1 MPMSQRD
8 AGLIRS
14 IGIRGLAISTINAV
28 VGATI
33 FAIPG
38 TAAACVGVYAPLAFV
53 FCAISIGAVAICF
66 AEGGSRIAT
75 SGGAYGCI
83 EAAFGPLAGYVA
95 GTLLWVSDVLA
106 HGGIASAL
114 SEAAA
119 SLAPAPFKAGLRALI
134 IVAVVGGLALINIA
148 GVKGAVRFIQW
159 AMAVKLVP
167 LAFFVLAGLPVM
179 HRANFA
185 PSNHI
190 GTQGL
195 GRAMILI
202 LFAFTGMEITLS
214 VSGEVS
220 QPARTIPRALAISL
234 SFVTLLYIAI
244 QVTAQGILGDAL
256 AQSSTPLVDAM
267 ARVNPTLK
275 LVMLAGAV
283 LSMLG
288 FMSSDML
295 GTPRV
300 LFAFARDGMLPQ
312 VLGRVH
318 HRLHTPYV
326 AIACYALVAM
336 VLALTGTFAELAVL
350 STLACTV
357 IYILACLAAWRLARD
372 GVAQMGTPLNFRW
385 LGSAAVVG
393 VASMLFMI
401 ALASR
406 AEILGLCVVVGISS
420 TVYLVQSRAALAT
433 AKT

>member
-1 MPMSQRD
+1 MSQRD
-8 AGLIRS
+8 AGLVRS
-14 IGIRGLAISTINAV
+14 IGTRGLAVSTINAV
-28 VGATI
+28 VGAAI
-33 FAIPG
+33 FSISGP
-38 TAAACVGVYAPLAFV
+38 AAACVGVYAPLAFV
-53 FCAISIGAVAICF
+53 FCSISIGAVAICF

-75 SGGAYGCI
+75 SGGAYGYV
-83 EAAFGPLAGYVA
+83 EAAFGPLAGYVT

-106 HGGIASAL
+106 TGGVASAL
-114 SEAAA
+114 GESVV
-119 SLAPAPFKAGLRALI
+119 SLAPASFKTALRALI
-134 IVAVVGGLALINIA
+134 IVAVVGGVALINIA
-148 GVKGAVRFIQW
+148 GVKRAVRFIQW
-159 AMAVKLVP
+159 ATAVKLLP
-167 LAFFVLAGLPVM
+167 LAIFLLAGLPAM

-185 PSNHI
+185 FSSHV

-195 GRAMILI
+195 GRALILI
-202 LFAFTGMEITLS
+202 LFALTGMEISLS

-220 QPARTIPRALAISL
+220 KPARTIPRALVISL
-234 SFVTLLYIAI
+234 TFVTMLYIAI
-244 QVTAQGILGDAL
+244 QVTAQGILGGAL
-256 AQSSTPLVDAM
+256 AQSSEPLVDAM
-267 ARVNPTLK
+267 ARVSPALRMM
-275 LVMLAGAV
+275 MLAGAV
-283 LSMLG
+283 LSMTG
-288 FMSSDML
+288 FISSDIL

-318 HRLHTPYV
+318 PRLHTPYI
-326 AIACYALVAM
+326 AIGCYALAAM

-350 STLACTV
+350 AMLACTV

-385 LGSAAVVG
+385 LGSAVVVG

-406 AEILGLCVVVGISS
+406 AEILGLCAVVGLSS

>member
-1 MPMSQRD
+1 MSQRD
-8 AGLIRS
+8 AGLVRS
-14 IGIRGLAISTINAV
+14 IGTRGLAVSTINAV
-28 VGATI
+28 VGAAI
-33 FAIPG
+33 FSISGP
-38 TAAACVGVYAPLAFV
+38 AAACIGVYAPLAFV
-53 FCAISIGAVAICF
+53 FCSISIGAVAICF

-75 SGGAYGCI
+75 SGGAYGYV
-83 EAAFGPLAGYVA
+83 EAAFGPLAGYVT

-106 HGGIASAL
+106 TGGVASAL
-114 SEAAA
+114 GESVV
-119 SLAPAPFKAGLRALI
+119 SLAPASFKTALRALL
-134 IVAVVGGLALINIA
+134 IVAVVGGVALINIA
-148 GVKGAVRFIQW
+148 GVKRAVRFIQW
-159 AMAVKLVP
+159 ATAVKLLP
-167 LAFFVLAGLPVM
+167 LAIFILAGLPAM

-185 PSNHI
+185 LTSHV

-195 GRAMILI
+195 GRALILI
-202 LFAFTGMEITLS
+202 LFALTGMEISLS

-220 QPARTIPRALAISL
+220 KPARTIPRALVISL
-234 SFVTLLYIAI
+234 TFVTMLYIAI
-244 QVTAQGILGDAL
+244 QVTAQGILGGAL
-256 AQSSTPLVDAM
+256 AQSSAPLVDAM
-267 ARVNPTLK
+267 ARVSPGLRMM
-275 LVMLAGAV
+275 MLAGAV
-283 LSMLG
+283 LSMTG
-288 FMSSDML
+288 FISSDIL

-318 HRLHTPYV
+318 PRLHTPYI
-326 AIACYALVAM
+326 AIGCYALAAM

-350 STLACTV
+350 AMLACTV

-385 LGSAAVVG
+385 LGSAVVVG

-406 AEILGLCVVVGISS
+406 AEILGLCAVVGLSS

>member
-8 AGLIRS
+8 AGLVRS
-14 IGIRGLAISTINAV
+14 IGTGGLAVSTINTV
-28 VGATI
+28 VGAAI
-33 FAIPG
+33 FAISGP
-38 TAAACVGVYAPLAFV
+38 AAACVGVYAPLAFV
-53 FCAISIGAVAICF
+53 FCSISIGAVAICF

-75 SGGAYGCI
+75 SGGAYGYV
-83 EAAFGPLAGYVA
+83 EAAFGPMAGYIT

-106 HGGIASAL
+106 SGGVASAL
-114 SEAAA
+114 GEAVV
-119 SLAPAPFKAGLRALI
+119 SLVPAPFKAVVHALVV
-134 IVAVVGGLALINIA
+134 VAVVSGLALINIA
-148 GVKGAVRFIQW
+148 GVKRAVRFIQW
-159 AMAVKLVP
+159 ATAVKLVP
-167 LAFFVLAGLPVM
+167 LAIFILAGLPAM

-185 PSNHI
+185 PGGRI

-195 GRAMILI
+195 GRALILI
-202 LFAFTGMEITLS
+202 LFALTGMEISLS
-214 VSGEVS
+214 VSGEVR
-220 QPARTIPRALAISL
+220 QPTRTIPRALAISL
-234 SFVTLLYIAI
+234 SFVTVLYIAI
-244 QVTAQGILGDAL
+244 QITAQGILGDAL

-267 ARVNPTLK
+267 ARVSPTLR
-275 LVMLAGAV
+275 LILLAGAV
-283 LSMLG
+283 LSMTG
-288 FMSSDML
+288 FLSSDML

-318 HRLHTPYV
+318 PRLHTPYI
-326 AIACYALVAM
+326 AIACYAMIAI

-350 STLACTV
+350 ATLACTV

-385 LGSAAVVG
+385 LGSAVVVG

-406 AEILGLCVVVGISS
+406 AEILGLCAVVGISS

>member
-1 MPMSQRD
+1 MSQRD
-8 AGLIRS
+8 AGLVRS
-14 IGIRGLAISTINAV
+14 IGTRGLAVSTINAV
-28 VGATI
+28 VGAAI
-33 FAIPG
+33 FSISGP
-38 TAAACVGVYAPLAFV
+38 AAACIGVYAPLAFV
-53 FCAISIGAVAICF
+53 FCSISIGAVAICF

-75 SGGAYGCI
+75 SGGAYGYV
-83 EAAFGPLAGYVA
+83 EAAFGPLAGYVT

-106 HGGIASAL
+106 TGGVASAL
-114 SEAAA
+114 GESVV
-119 SLAPAPFKAGLRALI
+119 SLAPASFKTALRALI
-134 IVAVVGGLALINIA
+134 IVAVVGGVALINIA
-148 GVKGAVRFIQW
+148 GVKRAVRFIQW
-159 AMAVKLVP
+159 ATAVKLLP
-167 LAFFVLAGLPVM
+167 LAIFLLAGLPAM

-185 PSNHI
+185 FSSHV

-195 GRAMILI
+195 GRALILI
-202 LFAFTGMEITLS
+202 LFALTGMEISLS

-220 QPARTIPRALAISL
+220 KPARTIPRALVISL
-234 SFVTLLYIAI
+234 TFVTMLYIAI
-244 QVTAQGILGDAL
+244 QVTAQGILGGAL
-256 AQSSTPLVDAM
+256 AQSSAPLVDAM
-267 ARVNPTLK
+267 ARVSPGLRMM
-275 LVMLAGAV
+275 MLAGAV
-283 LSMLG
+283 LSMTG
-288 FMSSDML
+288 FISSDIL

-318 HRLHTPYV
+318 PRLHTPYI
-326 AIACYALVAM
+326 AIGCYALAAM

-350 STLACTV
+350 AMLACTV

-385 LGSAAVVG
+385 LGSAVVVG

-406 AEILGLCVVVGISS
+406 AEILGLCAVVGLSS